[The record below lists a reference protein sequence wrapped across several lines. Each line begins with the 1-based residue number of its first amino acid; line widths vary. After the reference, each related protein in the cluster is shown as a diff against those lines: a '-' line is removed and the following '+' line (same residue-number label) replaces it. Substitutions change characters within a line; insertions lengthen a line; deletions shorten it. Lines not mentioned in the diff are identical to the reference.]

1 MTERERLL
9 IERRQEL
16 LTVKEFAALTRQHP
30 ESVRRR
36 VREGR
41 QVGAMRVGG
50 QWMIDF
56 RRCCELSSVQPVV

>member
-41 QVGAMRVGG
+41 QPGV
-50 QWMIDF
+50 
-56 RRCCELSSVQPVV
+56 LL